1 MSETGYHSTFGSW
14 DKKSYVRAKPPQD
27 ASFEEGLHY
36 FSPDL
41 TPLLQS
47 EEVLQNF
54 SQERR
59 EELMVHQLY
68 AYLRFTVRLEMGPVN
83 EIATLLST
91 PGFLPWIAPN
101 RRSDAMKI
109 YTDEGAHALMSDS
122 LVARVVD
129 TTGIAP
135 LDVEPQ
141 FMLELQELLRNQP
154 PAFRPFVKLFF
165 VIVSETLI
173 TGSLSRLPKDERV
186 QRAVRGV
193 AADHAQDEGRHHT
206 YFKSLFQY
214 IWPTLPFQWQTQL
227 GVLLPR
233 MLKAFLAPDR
243 GYLLGVARRFPEE
256 LVEPERVVDEI
267 MTSPATR
274 QGILVS
280 ADPSLRIFDSVGIFD
295 NPVIAEAFEQNGLL
309 PLKRRDQ
316 VA

>member
-1 MSETGYHSTFGSW
+1 MSETDYHSAFGSW
-14 DKKSYVRAKPPQD
+14 DKRSYVRAKPPQD
-27 ASFEEGLHY
+27 APFEEGLHY

-47 EEVLQNF
+47 EEVLQTI
-54 SQERR
+54 SPERR

-83 EIATLLST
+83 EIATLLSI
-91 PGFLPWIAPN
+91 PGFLPWIAQD
-101 RRSDAMKI
+101 RRSDAIKI
-109 YTDEGAHALMSDS
+109 YTDEGAHAQMSHS
-122 LVARVVD
+122 LVARVVEA
-129 TTGIAP
+129 TGIAP

-141 FMLELQELLRNQP
+141 FMLELQDLLQNQP
-154 PAFRPFVKLFF
+154 PAFQPFVKLFF

-173 TGSLSRLPKDERV
+173 TGSLNRLPKDERV
-186 QRAVRGV
+186 QKAVRGV
-193 AADHAQDEGRHHT
+193 ADDHAQDEGRHHK

-214 IWPTLPFQWQTQL
+214 IWPGLPLQWQTQV

-233 MLKAFLAPDR
+233 MLRAFLAPDR
-243 GYLLGVARRFPEE
+243 GYLFGVARRFPEE
-256 LVEPERVVDEI
+256 LVEPERVVDEL

-274 QGILVS
+274 EGILVS
-280 ADPSLRIFDSVGIFD
+280 ADPSLRIFDSAGLFE